1 MPTSGSIISFG
12 QDLPI
17 YSDRAALNSFFSSSK
32 YSSISE
38 DVIGAANFT

>member
-17 YSDRAALNSFFSSSK
+17 YSDRAALNSFLPVNIAQFQRML
-32 YSSISE
+32 SE
-38 DVIGAANFT
+38 QQNFT